1 MKVSELNLDIV
12 SNYIRVDVTADTK
25 PILDMVLSA
34 AISYCMTYMGIDDKT
49 TLDDYEDMPIAV
61 LSLCGEFYDNRTFTA
76 VENAAV
82 NPTAQAILDKY
93 SINLL

>member
-1 MKVSELNLDIV
+1 MKVSELDIEIV
-12 SNYIRVDVTADTK
+12 SNYIRVDVTAETR

-34 AISYCMTYMGIDDKT
+34 AISYCMTYMGIDDKA
-49 TLDDYEDMPIAV
+49 TLDDYEDMPIAI

-76 VENAAV
+76 VENAVV

-93 SINLL
+93 SMNLL